1 MKLIQY
7 SRILILVILAGCSD
21 KFNDP
26 NIDYRIEF
34 QSLLSSFEEASILSF
49 DKVEVQDNKFYLNY
63 LEELDPQKIY
73 FLKKDLSIIRNDSPT
88 KIYDNLRSIITLF
101 YERYEET
108 LRIRKD
114 LLWFHKF
121 NFEKDEYI
129 TVKRTEYFS
138 TISEKQEFN
147 RKILKNLIINE
158 MLDDKDLESV
168 VDELRRTYKDR
179 ISSLKKLRAS
189 DKFGV
194 LANNF
199 LSLIDPH
206 AQYFSERDLENWNL
220 RMNLSFE
227 GIGAVLSYENEFAKI
242 EELMP
247 GGPAVTSNQ
256 ISIGDRVIGVGQ
268 GEEGRI
274 IRVVGWRLDDI
285 VDKIRGEEGTFVQL
299 KIQNNSGTSIVKLK
313 RGKVLLE
320 ESDASSKI
328 FEKGIHKLGYINL
341 PSFYS
346 DTECLNLG
354 NPYTCKS
361 AGNDVRKILIDFN
374 SKQVNGL
381 VIDLRNN
388 GGGFLYEADL
398 LTRLF
403 INAGPTVQIKGSNNE
418 VDVYSTW
425 STRRAWSKPVVVL
438 VNKFSASASEIFAGA
453 LQDYKRALIVGQGT
467 FGKGSVQR
475 FERTKNG
482 QFKFTDSLYY
492 RVNGKPTQIYGV
504 TPDLELPA
512 LLDAKE
518 YGEQKYKNALK
529 PSSIE
534 STVFYKFNN
543 EWTPTITEKHQAR
556 ITSSD
561 FYNLLS
567 EIKSEN
573 ESNEEVSLLFNERIL
588 IENARKN
595 RNLGL
600 ANLRREIAGQ
610 PKFESYQDFLD
621 FESDGIVLDEE
632 IDQSLQALIDI
643 IEDKKT

>member
-7 SRILILVILAGCSD
+7 SKLLILVILTSCSERS
-21 KFNDP
+21 NDLE
-26 NIDYRIEF
+26 IDYRLEF
-34 QSLLSSFEEASILSF
+34 QSLLSAFESASILSF
-49 DKVEVQDNKFYLNY
+49 DKSKVQDHNFYLSY

-73 FLKKDLSIIRNDSPT
+73 FLEKDLSLIESHEPERIYESLQAIIE
-88 KIYDNLRSIITLF
+88 LF
-101 YERYEET
+101 YQRYEET
-108 LRIRKD
+108 LLIRKD
-114 LLWFHKF
+114 LLWSHKF
-121 NFEKDEYI
+121 DFEIDENI
-129 TVKRTEYFS
+129 KVKREDFFS
-138 TISEKQEFN
+138 SISEKQEFN

-158 MLDDKDLESV
+158 MLDDRDLKV
-168 VDELRRTYKDR
+168 VLNELRQNYKDR
-179 ISSLKKLRAS
+179 VSSLKKLRAS

-199 LSLIDPH
+199 LLLIDPH
-206 AQYFSERDLENWNL
+206 AQYFSKRDLENWNL

-247 GGPAVTSNQ
+247 GGPAINSNQ
-256 ISIGDRVIGVGQ
+256 ITVGDKVVGVGQ
-268 GEEGRI
+268 GENGKI

-285 VDKIRGEEGTFVQL
+285 VEKIRGEEGTVVQL
-299 KIQNNSGTSIVKLK
+299 KIQNNSGQKIVKIK

-320 ESDASSKI
+320 ESDASFEV
-328 FEKGIHKLGYINL
+328 FEKGMHKLGYINL

-346 DTECLNLG
+346 DTECLNLS

-361 AGNDVRKILIDFN
+361 AGNDVRNILVDFN
-374 SKQVNGL
+374 SKQVSGL

-403 INAGPTVQIKGSNNE
+403 INAGPTVQIKGNNNE

-475 FERTKNG
+475 FEKTKNG

-492 RVNGKPTQIYGV
+492 RINGKPTQIFGV

-512 LLDAKE
+512 LLDEEE

-534 STVFYKFNN
+534 ATVFYKFNN
-543 EWTPTITEKHQAR
+543 EWAPTIIEKHQAR
-556 ITSSD
+556 ITTSD

-567 EIKSEN
+567 EIKEEK
-573 ESNEEVSLLFNERIL
+573 ESDEEVSLLFNKRII
-588 IENARKN
+588 IENERKN
-595 RNLGL
+595 KNLGL
-600 ANLRREIAGQ
+600 ANLRRAIAGK
-610 PKFESYQDFLD
+610 PEFESYQDFLD

-643 IEDKKT
+643 IEERKT